1 MSVLGSGEGQG
12 QFLHELGL
20 NVGFYWKLSKYLQHS
35 LLTMGIL
42 NAREYV
48 NKKKFSTL

>member
-20 NVGFYWKLSKYLQHS
+20 NVGFQV
-35 LLTMGIL
+35 LTTLFINDGNIKCKGIC
-42 NAREYV
+42 EEEKV
-48 NKKKFSTL
+48 